1 MPPWAQPLALQG
13 GVVAGEMV
21 TGEMV
26 AGEMV
31 AGEMVTG
38 AVMSGERMSGEMV
51 LIQMLQGGGPAAGV
65 LSIETSAHLARR
77 RQHRAASRCKA
88 AARACGP

>member
-1 MPPWAQPLALQG
+1 
-13 GVVAGEMV
+13 MV

-31 AGEMVTG
+31 AGAVMSGEMVAGAVMSGEMVTGEMVTG
-38 AVMSGERMSGEMV
+38 AVMSGEMV

-65 LSIETSAHLARR
+65 LSIATSAHLARR
-77 RQHRAASRCKA
+77 RQHRAASRCKP